1 MHACALFALIA
12 LLLFPAFEAKAD
24 NDFRQDSLLLRYG
37 AYSAWFAPEKVYLH
51 FDRSCYVAGETIWFK
66 GWVQEAS
73 AVSQLSPSN
82 YMYAEVLDSHG
93 DARVRVKIKRQEGG
107 FPGCMDLPD
116 NLETGDYTIRAYTLW
131 QLNYDDEFHFHDKI
145 RIIGGSPSPQ
155 APPEEKSEVQLSFYP
170 EGGRYFAGHK
180 SVIGFKAVDNMG
192 RSVEFS
198 GVLVGGGLE
207 RMVSTVHDG
216 MGSFEFLPEAGESYG
231 IRDASGKVHPLPA
244 PAEEG
249 AAINLWSAAGR
260 YYINTIG
267 FGGGEASLLE
277 RDNSRQRPLAQLTM
291 DGEMSLM
298 MVRMSSFS
306 PGINHLLIVNSHGQ
320 ILAERLFYVR
330 DKAEPLCLYDGR
342 SVSLTDPAGT
352 PLDGTC
358 SVSIVSGFL
367 EKWQQS
373 EGISSYLGLSS
384 ELKGRINNPDYYFD
398 QAVPLDERD
407 AAMDLLMMIQ
417 GWRYYHIE
425 EILDPGRGRIQFRH
439 NREYM
444 QEIRGHISR
453 WISSRVPKNFTFTF
467 IIPKYKYFQSIKV
480 AKAKEFLIDS
490 LDFPENTEFMINIGT
505 SRLGAIYLPKW
516 DGDQAAK
523 SYIYKAAPG
532 TSKDS
537 WSMPPLVNEFAMA
550 DTLQAAVVSASYEP
564 HEPLVFGRSYRDD
577 LEMFKEQTLVEY
589 LSMKH
594 AVFEYDGENMYNR
607 SRMRVSSSSS
617 SMEDES
623 LPDFDDED
631 KAGKVKLIVDDS
643 EEAWWSFDMLRL
655 EDLRSLNIS
664 TRPDPFYGGDGGVVH
679 ITLKPIG
686 IRRSVSRNPSL
697 LYFVP
702 LGYQK
707 PRCFEPVKT
716 YFGQIVRR
724 NTLLWS
730 PEVKI
735 TGGRAPIKL
744 PQASE
749 AETPCVIRIE
759 GLSADGRPFS
769 CHQVL
774 TPSS

>member
-1 MHACALFALIA
+1 M
-12 LLLFPAFEAKAD
+12 
-24 NDFRQDSLLLRYG
+24 
-37 AYSAWFAPEKVYLH
+37 
-51 FDRSCYVAGETIWFK
+51 
-66 GWVQEAS
+66 
-73 AVSQLSPSN
+73 
-82 YMYAEVLDSHG
+82 
-93 DARVRVKIKRQEGG
+93 
-107 FPGCMDLPD
+107 
-116 NLETGDYTIRAYTLW
+116 
-131 QLNYDDEFHFHDKI
+131 
-145 RIIGGSPSPQ
+145 
-155 APPEEKSEVQLSFYP
+155 EEKTEVELRFYP

-180 SVIGFKAVDNMG
+180 AVIAFKAVDSMG
-192 RSVEFS
+192 RSVDFS
-198 GVLVGGGLE
+198 GVLVGGEQE

-244 PAEEG
+244 PAEDG
-249 AAINLWSAAGR
+249 ATVFLWSAAGR
-260 YYINTIG
+260 YYINTLG
-267 FGGGEASLLE
+267 FGGGEASLLV
-277 RDNSRQRPLAQLTM
+277 RDNSRLRPLAQLAL

-298 MVRMSSFS
+298 MIRKSSFS
-306 PGINHLLIVNSHGQ
+306 PGINHLLVVNSNGQ
-320 ILAERLFYVR
+320 ILAERLFFVR
-330 DKAEPLCLYDGR
+330 DEAAPLCLFDGR
-342 SVSLTDPAGT
+342 SVSLTAPDGT

-358 SVSIVSGFL
+358 SVSVVSGYL
-367 EKWQQS
+367 KGWQQS

-384 ELKGRINNPDYYFD
+384 ELKGKINNPDYYFD
-398 QAVPLDERD
+398 PEQPKDKRD
-407 AAMDLLMMIQ
+407 AALDLLMRIQ

-425 EILDPGRGRIQFRH
+425 KNLDPGKGRIHFPHR
-439 NREYM
+439 REKM

-453 WISSRVPKNFTFTF
+453 WASSRAPKNFTFTF
-467 IIPKYKYFQSIKV
+467 VIPKYKYFQSVKV
-480 AKAKEFLIDS
+480 SRAKEFL
-490 LDFPENTEFMINIGT
+490 INIGT
-505 SRLGAIYLPKW
+505 SRLGAVYLPKW

-523 SYIYKAAPG
+523 SYIYKGAPG

-537 WSMPPLVNEFAMA
+537 WSMPPLVNEAAMA
-550 DTLQAAVVSASYEP
+550 DTIQAAVVSASYEP
-564 HEPLVFGRSYRDD
+564 HDPLVFGRSCRDD

-617 SMEDES
+617 MEDES

-631 KAGKVKLIVDDS
+631 KAGKVKLIVDDT

-655 EDLRSLNIS
+655 EDLRSLSIS

-686 IRRSVSRNPSL
+686 VRRSVSRNPLL

-707 PRCFEPVKT
+707 PRFFEPVKT
-716 YFGQIVRR
+716 YFGQMVRR

-735 TGGRAPIKL
+735 TGGSASVKL
-744 PQASE
+744 PEAGE
-749 AETPCVIRIE
+749 AEVPYVVRIE